1 MKTTYESGAHTGSLS
16 YVAHVQVQF
25 GAPSKN
31 CLHFGI
37 CRVELLKTRQA
48 GGKPCQAT
56 ALLRKWE
63 DKGLELSWHQNGMNP
78 ETIRRYFTGGV
89 FRVEE
94 PYVLPGEVVE
104 ALDIQ
109 TFTIQPGIYPV
120 LETEQHLKVIFT

>member
-1 MKTTYESGAHTGSLS
+1 MKTKLQSEISFIEKDIFLFVH
-16 YVAHVQVQF
+16 VQF

-37 CRVELLKTRQA
+37 CQVELLKAGQA
-48 GGKPCQAT
+48 NGKPCEARAT
-56 ALLRKWE
+56 MRKWE
-63 DKGLELSWHQNGMNP
+63 DKGLEFSFLKNGMNP

>member
-1 MKTTYESGAHTGSLS
+1 MKTTYESDPQTGSRPF
-16 YVAHVQVQF
+16 VALVHVQF
-25 GAPSKN
+25 GAPSKH

-56 ALLRKWE
+56 ATLRKWE
-63 DKGLELSWHQNGMNP
+63 DKGLEFSWLKNGMNP
-78 ETIRRYFTGGV
+78 ETICRYFAGGV

-94 PYVLPGEVVE
+94 AYSLPGEVAE
-104 ALDIQ
+104 AAGIQ
-109 TFTIQPGIYPV
+109 AFTIQPGIYPV